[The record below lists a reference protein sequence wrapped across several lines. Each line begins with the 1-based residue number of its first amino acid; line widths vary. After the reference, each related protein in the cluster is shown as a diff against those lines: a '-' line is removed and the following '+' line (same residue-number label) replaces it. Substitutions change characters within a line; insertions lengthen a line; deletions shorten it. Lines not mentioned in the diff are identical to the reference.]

1 MLGMLIRWLLS
12 ALALVL
18 TSKIVP
24 GITVD
29 SFTALLIAAIVLGL
43 VNAVVRPILVF
54 FTLPLTF
61 LTLGLFLLV
70 VNAITFGLAAWLVPA
85 SRSTASPR
93 HARVDRDGDPLVS
106 FQHVHPR
113 RRGEEEGLRFLTWN
127 TLYAS
132 ASAPGGWRRASR

>member
-12 ALALVL
+12 ALALIL

-29 SFTALLIAAIVLGL
+29 SFSALLIAAIVLGL
-43 VNAVVRPILVF
+43 VNAIVKPILVF

-70 VNAITFGLAAWLVPA
+70 VNAITFGLAAWLVPGFSVNGFLPA
-85 SRSTASPR
+85 MLGSIVMSI
-93 HARVDRDGDPLVS
+93 LS
-106 FQHVHPR
+106 FLFSMFINI
-113 RRGEEEGLRFLTWN
+113 GEEKKK
-127 TLYAS
+127 A
-132 ASAPGGWRRASR
+132 

>member
-12 ALALVL
+12 ALALIL

-43 VNAVVRPILVF
+43 VNAIVKPILVF

-70 VNAITFGLAAWLVPA
+70 VNAITFGLAAWLVPGFSVNGFFPA
-85 SRSTASPR
+85 MLGSIVMAI
-93 HARVDRDGDPLVS
+93 LS
-106 FQHVHPR
+106 FLFSMFIHV
-113 RRGEEEGLRFLTWN
+113 GEEKKK
-127 TLYAS
+127 A
-132 ASAPGGWRRASR
+132 

>member
-12 ALALVL
+12 ALALIL

-54 FTLPLTF
+54 FTLPITLF
-61 LTLGLFLLV
+61 TLGLFLLV
-70 VNAITFGLAAWLVPA
+70 VNAITFGLAAWLVPGFSVNGFFPA
-85 SRSTASPR
+85 MLGSIVMAI
-93 HARVDRDGDPLVS
+93 LS
-106 FQHVHPR
+106 FLFSMFIHV
-113 RRGEEEGLRFLTWN
+113 GEEKKK
-127 TLYAS
+127 A
-132 ASAPGGWRRASR
+132 

>member
-12 ALALVL
+12 ALALIL

-43 VNAVVRPILVF
+43 VNAIVKPILVF

-70 VNAITFGLAAWLVPA
+70 VNAITFGLAAWLVPGFSVNGFFPA
-85 SRSTASPR
+85 MLGSIVMSI
-93 HARVDRDGDPLVS
+93 LS
-106 FQHVHPR
+106 FLFSMFINI
-113 RRGEEEGLRFLTWN
+113 GEEKKK
-127 TLYAS
+127 A
-132 ASAPGGWRRASR
+132 

>member
-1 MLGMLIRWLLS
+1 MLGMLIRWALS
-12 ALALVL
+12 ALALIL

-43 VNAVVRPILVF
+43 VNAIVKPILVF

-70 VNAITFGLAAWLVPA
+70 VNAITFGLAAWLVPGFSVNGFLPA
-85 SRSTASPR
+85 MLGSIVMSI
-93 HARVDRDGDPLVS
+93 LS
-106 FQHVHPR
+106 FLFSMFINI
-113 RRGEEEGLRFLTWN
+113 GEEKKK
-127 TLYAS
+127 A
-132 ASAPGGWRRASR
+132 

>member
-1 MLGMLIRWLLS
+1 MLGTLIRWLLS
-12 ALALVL
+12 ALALIL

-43 VNAVVRPILVF
+43 VNAVVKPILVF

-70 VNAITFGLAAWLVPA
+70 VNAITFGLAAWLVPGFSVNGFLPA
-85 SRSTASPR
+85 MLGSIVMSI
-93 HARVDRDGDPLVS
+93 LS
-106 FQHVHPR
+106 FLFSMFINI
-113 RRGEEEGLRFLTWN
+113 GEEKKK
-127 TLYAS
+127 A
-132 ASAPGGWRRASR
+132 